1 MKDNKHF
8 SECILVK
15 KRKKINLKNIKKFLK
30 DFIWRQYSLISSI
43 SYFYSFIFKFK
54 KKENKNAKIAVN
66 FLEGIKTSER
76 SDFFWYDKKSFL
88 NNVITY
94 FEDSER
100 LRKDGKKKDLI
111 FKKLKFL
118 NIRYENLYQLRY
130 FLKNSRIDALRGRM
144 KK

>member
-1 MKDNKHF
+1 MYT
-8 SECILVK
+8 SK

-76 SDFFWYDKKSFL
+76 SDFL
-88 NNVITY
+88 V
-94 FEDSER
+94 
-100 LRKDGKKKDLI
+100 
-111 FKKLKFL
+111 
-118 NIRYENLYQLRY
+118 
-130 FLKNSRIDALRGRM
+130 
-144 KK
+144 